1 MKVFLDSDVLL
12 DYLTGREPF
21 LNEIK
26 IIIDKGIRKKINLFT
41 SSLIIAN
48 VHYFIE
54 KTENSKKARIK
65 IDKLTS
71 FIKILTVGEN
81 EIIESIQSKFKD
93 FEDSIQNSCALNN
106 KMDLI
111 VTRNI
116 KDFKLSKLPI
126 MTPKEFLVKTKN
138 E

>member
-12 DYLTGREPF
+12 DYLTGRNPF

-26 IIIDKGIRKKINLFT
+26 IIIDKGIRKEIKLYT

-48 VHYFIE
+48 IHYFIA
-54 KTENSKKARIK
+54 KTENSKQAIFK

-71 FIKILTVGEN
+71 FIKVLSVGEP
-81 EIIESIQSKFKD
+81 EILESVKSKFKD
-93 FEDSIQNSCALNN
+93 FEDCIQNSCATNN
-106 KMDLI
+106 KMDLL

-126 MTPKEFLVKTKN
+126 LTPKELIVKLN
-138 E
+138 

>member
-26 IIIDKGIRKKINLFT
+26 TIINKGLKKEFKLFT

-48 VHYFIE
+48 VHYFIA
-54 KTENSKKARIK
+54 KTENSKQAIYK

-71 FIKILTVGEN
+71 FIKILSVGEG
-81 EIIESIQSKFKD
+81 EILEALQSKFKD
-93 FEDSIQNSCALNN
+93 FEDCIQNTCASNN

-111 VTRNI
+111 ITRNI
-116 KDFKLSKLPI
+116 KDFKLSELPI
-126 MTPKEFLVKTKN
+126 LTPKEMISKL
-138 E
+138 ER